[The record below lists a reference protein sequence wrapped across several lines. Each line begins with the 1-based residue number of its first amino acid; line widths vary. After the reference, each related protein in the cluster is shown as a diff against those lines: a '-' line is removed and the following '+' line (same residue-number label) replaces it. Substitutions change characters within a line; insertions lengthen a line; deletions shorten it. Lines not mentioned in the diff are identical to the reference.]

1 MDKPGSIKRISPQG
15 RQKRSKIDDDDDD
28 DEMMMM
34 MMVLI
39 GKLGIT
45 MNNKWAGEIMEYI
58 VGWRW
63 LYACPVTGNRIDQTS
78 MAGDQY

>member
-1 MDKPGSIKRISPQG
+1 LKGSHHKVA
-15 RQKRSKIDDDDDD
+15 KKEARS
-28 DEMMMM
+28 MMMMMMKMM